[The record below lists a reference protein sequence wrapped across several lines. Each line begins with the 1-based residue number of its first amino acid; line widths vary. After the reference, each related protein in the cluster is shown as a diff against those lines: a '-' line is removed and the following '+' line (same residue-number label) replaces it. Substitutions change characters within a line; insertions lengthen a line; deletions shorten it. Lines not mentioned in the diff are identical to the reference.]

1 MEDVHLVHVAQAF
14 TDLPDEHHR
23 VELRQLVVLI
33 DDSVEEFT
41 SINTV
46 QRSAQNIIR
55 NIKLIN
61 LYYYKGKVKEK
72 VGSS

>member
-23 VELRQLVVLI
+23 VELRQLIVLI

-46 QRSAQNIIR
+46 QRDQHRILLIHLTILYKLLIIR
-55 NIKLIN
+55 SV
-61 LYYYKGKVKEK
+61 KVH
-72 VGSS
+72 VYF

>member
-1 MEDVHLVHVAQAF
+1 MEDVHFVQVAQAF

-23 VELRQLVVLI
+23 VELRQLIVLI

-46 QRSAQNIIR
+46 QRDQHRIIV
-55 NIKLIN
+55 IN
-61 LYYYKGKVKEK
+61 FTILTCGYSLSEV
-72 VGSS
+72 

>member
-23 VELRQLVVLI
+23 VELRQLIVLI
-33 DDSVEEFT
+33 DDSVEELT

-46 QRSAQNIIR
+46 QRDQHRILLINVTILYKLLIIR
-55 NIKLIN
+55 SVKLHV
-61 LYYYKGKVKEK
+61 YF
-72 VGSS
+72 

>member
-23 VELRQLVVLI
+23 VELCQLIVLI

-46 QRSAQNIIR
+46 QRDQHRIL
-55 NIKLIN
+55 LIH
-61 LYYYKGKVKEK
+61 LTIFTSYSLSEV
-72 VGSS
+72 

>member
-23 VELRQLVVLI
+23 VELRQLIVLI

-46 QRSAQNIIR
+46 QRDQHRILLIHLTILYKLLIIR
-55 NIKLIN
+55 SVKLHV
-61 LYYYKGKVKEK
+61 YF
-72 VGSS
+72 